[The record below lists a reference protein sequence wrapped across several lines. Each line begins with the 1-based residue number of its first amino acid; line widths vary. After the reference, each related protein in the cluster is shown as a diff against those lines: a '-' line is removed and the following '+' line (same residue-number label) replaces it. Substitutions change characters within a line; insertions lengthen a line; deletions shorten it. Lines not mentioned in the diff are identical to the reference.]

1 MTVNSKGKSEA
12 SLFALPQGILL
23 NRFPLK
29 KISHSLAFSE
39 DKEHTYLASTGSFL
53 AIHLIETNLKQIL
66 SSNITKVH
74 DIQKAKYYTS
84 IDWIGAKYLCVG
96 TDIGC
101 VQLFKLSKDE
111 EGHHNITAPFVISGL
126 KSIVVGAWFAKD
138 EKGNKTP
145 NEIYAIDEK
154 GNILHWKKGME
165 NVIVKHLD
173 TKGSSV
179 FSCDI
184 STETNQI
191 AIGIKGGCNLFSLED
206 YSLIK
211 EVKFSDTNITS
222 TKFSKTGDWIAMSGK
237 SKGLLVVY
245 DIKSE
250 TYIMKQQG
258 HESFAQSIAYNTTGD
273 YLASGDYDG
282 KIKVW
287 DCKSGVCF
295 ITLDTHKGPITNL
308 KFSRPPGSR
317 DPALFTSSLDGTCRA
332 FDLLRYKNFRTYQAP
347 LPTGFTCMEIDPSG
361 EIISAAGMDEFEI
374 YLWNVQTAQILDT
387 LKSHT
392 APISELSFS
401 NTQPIMVSGSW
412 DKTVKIWDIFGSSS
426 TADTLNHTSEVLSV
440 AFNPSNGVEI
450 CVSTLDGNL
459 SFWDVL
465 ESSQTGYIEGRRDI
479 ISSHYIGED
488 ATSLKVEARKYFS
501 KVRYTSDGS
510 NVICGGLNQFVCLY
524 SVEQKVLLKRFTLST
539 NLNLNGVIDMTKFW
553 TDVDKKESD
562 FKRTKSEKKVIGEQ
576 RIPGSKLEIIP
587 EIRTHDISFTSSEFA
602 VSTTEGIAI
611 FSSEVESNFN
621 PLDLDIHI
629 SPENIKKEIKN
640 KNFGLAMIMAI
651 RLNDSAILTS
661 TFESIPFDSIDLVIR
676 DIPEQYLANLLS
688 FLSVEIEKT
697 VHMEKIL
704 KWTKNLLF
712 YHGKKFKTNNT
723 KFQSQLR
730 AILRSIKR
738 TSILDSVRENN
749 FALDYLTSFKKGIK
763 RRIEKVE
770 EEK

>member
-1 MTVNSKGKSEA
+1 MRKVS
-12 SLFALPQGILL
+12 PC
-23 NRFPLK
+23 
-29 KISHSLAFSE
+29 ISFSE
-39 DKEHTYLASTGSFL
+39 DFNHTYLASSGNFL

-66 SSNITKVH
+66 SSNITMVH
-74 DIQKAKYYTS
+74 DIHKAKFYTS
-84 IDWIGAKYLCVG
+84 IDWIGAKYLAVG

-111 EGHHNITAPFVISGL
+111 QGKHHISAPFVISGL
-126 KSIVVGAWFAKD
+126 KSNIIGAWFAKD
-138 EKGNKTP
+138 EKGMKSP

-165 NVIVKHLD
+165 NVNVKHLD

-184 STETNQI
+184 SFEQGQV
-191 AIGIKGGCNLFSLED
+191 AIGINGGFHLFSLED
-206 YSLIK
+206 FSLIK
-211 EVKFSDTNITS
+211 EVKFSDTDIS
-222 TKFSKTGDWIAMSGK
+222 SLKFSKSGDWIAMGGK
-237 SKGLLVVY
+237 TKGLLVVY

-250 TYIMKQQG
+250 TFIMKQQG
-258 HESFAQSIAYNTTGD
+258 HEGFSQSIAYSTTGE
-273 YLASGDYDG
+273 YLASGDNNG

-295 ITLDTHKGPITNL
+295 ITLDSHKGPVTNL

-332 FDLLRYKNFRTYQAP
+332 FDLLRYKNFRTYTAP
-347 LPTGFTCMEIDPSG
+347 QPTGFTCMEIDPSG

-374 YLWNVQTAQILDT
+374 YLWNVQTTQILDT

-401 NTQPIMVSGSW
+401 NTQPLMVSGSW

-426 TADTLNHTSEVLSV
+426 SAETLNHTSEVLSV
-440 AFNPSNGVEI
+440 TFNPSNGVEI

-465 ESSQTGYIEGRRDI
+465 ETSQTGYIEGKRDI
-479 ISSHYIGED
+479 ISNHYVGED
-488 ATSLKVEARKYFS
+488 PTSLKVQSRKYYS

-510 NVICGGLNQFVCLY
+510 NVICGGLNQFICLY
-524 SVEQKVLLKRFTLST
+524 SVEQKVLLKRFTIST
-539 NLNLNGVIDMTKFW
+539 NLSLNGVVDQTKFW
-553 TDVDKKESD
+553 EDLDRKEQAFKKQN
-562 FKRTKSEKKVIGEQ
+562 SEKKLIGDQ

-611 FSSEVESNFN
+611 FSSEIENNFN

-629 SPENIKKEIKN
+629 SPENIKKELKN
-640 KNFGLAMIMAI
+640 KNYGFSMIMAI
-651 RLNDSAILTS
+651 RLNDPSILTS
-661 TFESIPFDSIDLVIR
+661 TFESIPYDSIDLVIR
-676 DIPEQYLANLLS
+676 DIPEQYLPNLLS
-688 FLSVEIEKT
+688 FLSIEIEKT

-738 TSILDSVRENN
+738 TSILDFVRENN
-749 FALDYLTSFKKGIK
+749 YTLEYVTSFKKGIK
-763 RRIEKVE
+763 RKIEKGE
-770 EEK
+770 